1 MNFKPNE
8 SVRNSTNYPLPRV
21 SPPTPHYSIRN
32 VGISGLIVAPH
43 KPYVAFR
50 YAAPLTEETYEKMK
64 ADGIKRAVAFSQ
76 YPQYSCSTTG
86 SSLNEL
92 HRYIRKFDPQGDITW
107 SVIDR
112 WPTHPG
118 LVKAIVGNIRKCL
131 DTYPVSERDG
141 VVLLFSAHS
150 LPMSVVN
157 RYVIFGLGV
166 NGRGD
171 SYPAEVA
178 ATVYAVMEELGF
190 SNPYKL
196 VWQSQVGPSPWLGP
210 QTNASIKGLT
220 EKGWTNL
227 ALVPIAFTSDHIE
240 TLFELDREYI
250 KEAEEVTSDRAGE
263 VLTVGGVYGC
273 EKGRFIE

>member
-1 MNFKPNE
+1 M
-8 SVRNSTNYPLPRV
+8 
-21 SPPTPHYSIRN
+21 
-32 VGISGLIVAPH
+32 
-43 KPYVAFR
+43 
-50 YAAPLTEETYEKMK
+50 
-64 ADGIKRAVAFSQ
+64 
-76 YPQYSCSTTG
+76 
-86 SSLNEL
+86 
-92 HRYIRKFDPQGDITW
+92 
-107 SVIDR
+107 
-112 WPTHPG
+112 
-118 LVKAIVGNIRKCL
+118 
-131 DTYPVSERDG
+131 
-141 VVLLFSAHS
+141 
-150 LPMSVVN
+150 
-157 RYVIFGLGV
+157 
-166 NGRGD
+166 GRGD

-220 EKGWTNL
+220 EKGWTNI

-273 EKGRFIE
+273 EKSRFIE